1 MEQGVSEA
9 WHASDLLQSVVEEGP
24 GVAKCSIQ
32 RSPGFLDV
40 LACFGHVLE
49 GPARESFSQ
58 LISLIGPGYPVAFG
72 SFNELVLEKGE
83 VFKLEACKAG

>member
-49 GPARESFSQ
+49 GPALDQPDRTWAPCCLWQ
-58 LISLIGPGYPVAFG
+58 LQ
-72 SFNELVLEKGE
+72 
-83 VFKLEACKAG
+83 